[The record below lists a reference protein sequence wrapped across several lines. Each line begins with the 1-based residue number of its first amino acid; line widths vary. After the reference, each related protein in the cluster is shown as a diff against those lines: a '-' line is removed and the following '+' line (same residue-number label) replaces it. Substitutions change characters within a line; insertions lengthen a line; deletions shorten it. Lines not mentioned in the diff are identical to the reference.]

1 MNVNDLGLEPTNDE
15 ETLRARIRFYRNI
28 LLAASDWAMA
38 VDAPTDKAAWQAYR
52 QQLRDFPSLWN
63 FDDNPDFPMSPLE
76 ATNEATIADAD
87 TGAGA

>member
-38 VDAPTDKAAWQAYR
+38 VDAPTDKAAWQAHR
-52 QQLRDFPSLWN
+52 QQLRDFPSVWN
-63 FDDNPDFPMSPLE
+63 LDQNPDFPLSPIEATLE
-76 ATNEATIADAD
+76 APAPAADPAE
-87 TGAGA
+87 